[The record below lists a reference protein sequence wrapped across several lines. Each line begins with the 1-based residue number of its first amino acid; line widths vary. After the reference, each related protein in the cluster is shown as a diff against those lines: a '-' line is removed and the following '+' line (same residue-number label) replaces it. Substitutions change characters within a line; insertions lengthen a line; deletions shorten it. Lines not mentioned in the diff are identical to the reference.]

1 MTVIAV
7 ANQKGGC
14 GKTTTAINLAACL
27 GQKGQHVLLID
38 MDPQGHASLG
48 LGMRCE
54 DIPGLYEVFAGE
66 ATLDE
71 VVLPEVVPGVDVVPA
86 TISLAAAEHLLED
99 SAQRE
104 RQLSRHLDPLRHR
117 YHYMVIDCPPALGF
131 LSVNALRAA
140 DQVLIPIEMSLFALD
155 GIDRLCETVAL
166 LREKY
171 QVDLPIRV
179 VPTLVDN
186 RTRLTRQFLRQIWE
200 RFADEVS
207 PVMVHYTVRLKEAVV
222 AGKPIISFDPS
233 SPAATQYMRLADEVI
248 DGLGERRRAVDA
260 PGDPPPV
267 SRPAGVFI
275 DASFRPEAPA
285 GTGPAGEDRRQRVI
299 LRLPGFAGQH
309 VQVAGDFNDWIPDR
323 GVETRVHDGM
333 LEKILIVAPGLYQ
346 YRLVVDGKWIDD
358 PVNPARI
365 PNHVGGHNSL
375 LRVHA
380 RREPATA

>member
-27 GQKGQHVLLID
+27 GQKGQRVLLID

-66 ATLDE
+66 STLDD

-86 TISLAAAEHLLED
+86 TISLAASEHLLED
-99 SAQRE
+99 ENQRD
-104 RQLSRHLDPLRHR
+104 RQLSRHLEAVRHR

-171 QVDLPIRV
+171 HVDLPIRV

-222 AGKPIISFDPS
+222 AGKPIIEFDPS

-248 DGLGERRRAVDA
+248 DGLGERRRAIDA
-260 PGDPPPV
+260 PTDP
-267 SRPAGVFI
+267 SRRVEPAGVFI
-275 DASFRPEAPA
+275 DASYRPESAVA
-285 GTGPAGEDRRQRVI
+285 TAIGDDRRQRVI
-299 LRLPGFAGQH
+299 LRLPGYARHQ
-309 VQVAGDFNDWIPDR
+309 VLVAGDFNDWVPDQD
-323 GVETRVHDGM
+323 VETRVHGDL
-333 LEKILIVAPGLYQ
+333 LEKILVVAPGLYQ
-346 YRLVVDGKWIDD
+346 YRLIVDGKWMDD

-375 LRVHA
+375 LRVHE